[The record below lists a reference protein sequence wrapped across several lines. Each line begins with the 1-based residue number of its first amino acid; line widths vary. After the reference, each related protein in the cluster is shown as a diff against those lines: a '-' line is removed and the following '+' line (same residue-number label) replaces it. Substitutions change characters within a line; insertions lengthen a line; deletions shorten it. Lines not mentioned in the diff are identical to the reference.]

1 MREGARAD
9 IIPDMMERTE
19 LREEFFKLIREDPYL
34 AVVERT
40 WARAWVD
47 GYEQALRDVVVLVD
61 PPREAHEIEEFSYSK
76 TYGERLEDARA
87 FLTDTRSRAEEIVAL
102 AMLGSKME
110 KMASD
115 VIQRLLDPKRF
126 EVRP

>member
-1 MREGARAD
+1 M
-9 IIPDMMERTE
+9 
-19 LREEFFKLIREDPYL
+19 REEFFKLIREDPYL